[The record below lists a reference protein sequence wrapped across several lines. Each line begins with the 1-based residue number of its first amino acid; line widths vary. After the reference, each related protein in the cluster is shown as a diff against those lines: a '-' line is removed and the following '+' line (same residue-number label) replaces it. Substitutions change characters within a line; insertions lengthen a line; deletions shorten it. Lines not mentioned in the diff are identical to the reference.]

1 MKINHIYFIVFSVFI
16 ILISACEA
24 DISTS
29 SSSGGSTLSSAT
41 APLEVSNVTG
51 NPTDRSI
58 ILKWQA
64 PTLTSSHKKADGT
77 QLTKADVS
85 HKVFIVEKGSQSRTV
100 ENIIALDKS
109 PIEVKKGIV
118 TVNINDRKPNTTYEI
133 VVQAVNSTD
142 TTKVSKGMR
151 VEVTTLT
158 TDHATAPPEAS
169 DVTGSPIDTSA
180 RITWQA
186 PNLTDSHKKADGTA
200 LTTADVSYKVYRV
213 AKGSDERTVAEIKTA
228 DKTPLEVAKGT
239 TSINIT
245 NLNKNTAYEVV
256 VQSVNSTDTTKVS
269 TGVRIEVTTL
279 AQNHATAPADAS
291 SVAGSPDND
300 SVAVSW
306 QAPNLTDSHKKADGT
321 QLTTADVS
329 YKVYRVAKGSDER
342 TVAEIKTADT
352 TPIEVAKGT
361 TSTTINNLIGSTT
374 YEIVVQAVN
383 STDSTKASTGIRI
396 EVATTNPA
404 TAPADARSVAGSPAD
419 TSARI
424 TWQAPALT
432 GSHKKANGQRL
443 TEADVSYKVYR
454 VVKGNGVRTVA
465 AIKTADNNPLAVA
478 KGTTSTNITS
488 LTPATTYE
496 IVVQAVNSTDTTK
509 VSTGKRIEVTTLAN
523 NHATAPADASS
534 VVGSPAD
541 DSVGVSWQAPAFT
554 SSHKK
559 ADGTQLTK
567 ADVYYK
573 VYRVVKGAKSRTI
586 AEIKEADKTPME
598 VAKGTTST
606 TITNLTGSTTY
617 EIVVQAVNSTD
628 STKASTGI
636 RIEVATTNPA
646 TAPADARSVTAGSTT
661 ASSTTLSWTDP
672 TLTTSH
678 KKANG
683 QRLTT
688 ADVSYKVYRVAK
700 GRNARTI
707 AEIKT
712 ADGTPLAVAKGTK
725 STTITNLT
733 GSTTYEIVVQAIN
746 STDTTKVSTGVRIE
760 VTTTNPATAPADAS
774 SVAGNPT
781 DDSVAVSWTAPAL
794 TSSHKK
800 ADGTKLT
807 KADVSYK
814 VYRVAKNGANT
825 RSIAQI
831 ITADKTPLE
840 VVKGTTS
847 ATITNLTPSTTYEI
861 VVQAINS
868 TDTTKTSTGVRIEVT
883 TDNLATAPAE
893 ASSVTGSPTD
903 TSARITWQAPTLTTS
918 HKKADGQRLTTAD
931 VSYKVYRVA
940 KGSDARTIAEIKT
953 ADKNPLAVARGT
965 TSTTITSLT
974 PNTTYEIVVQA
985 VNFTDTTKVST
996 GKRIEVTTVAQNHAT
1011 APADASN
1018 VRGIP
1023 DDDSIAVSWQAPTLT
1038 DSHKKPDG
1046 TQLTQADVYY
1056 KVYRAVKG
1064 AKSRTIAEIK
1074 TADKTPIAVA
1084 KGITS
1089 TTITNLT
1096 GSTTYEVV
1104 VQAVN
1109 FIDTTKAS
1117 TGIRIE
1123 VVTTN
1128 PATAP
1133 ADASN
1138 VRGSSTD
1145 TSARI
1150 TWQAPALDTSHK
1162 KANGQSL
1169 TTADVSYKVYRVAKG
1184 KNARTIAAIK
1194 TADKNPIAVAKGKT
1208 NTSITNLT
1216 PITTYEIVVQAV
1228 NTTDIT
1234 KASTG
1239 VRIEVTTKNSATA
1252 PSEASSIT
1260 GSLNDDGSVT
1270 VSWTAPTLTSSH
1282 KKANGQ
1288 ALTKADVSY
1297 KVYRVER
1304 GGRFRTVAAIKAADP
1319 NPLAVGKG
1327 TTSINI
1333 TNLKSNAT
1341 YEVVVQAINSTDTTK
1356 VSTGVKEFVFVT
1368 NRATAPPDISSV
1380 VTGKTDN
1387 SITLNWS
1394 ILPRDSHQ
1402 KRNGQRLTAS
1412 DISYKVYRV
1421 VKGAKSRT
1429 IAAIK
1434 AADRT
1439 PLAVAKGTTSINI
1452 TNLNENTTYEIV
1464 VQAVNSTDTTKV
1476 STGEKV
1482 ELTTTNNATAP
1493 PDARSVTGS
1502 PIDDSITVS
1511 WTAPDLT
1518 SSHKKTDGQ
1527 ALTAADVLYKV
1538 YHIAKGK
1545 DARTIAEIKAADK
1558 NPLAV
1563 AKGTTSTT
1571 ITNLTGSTTYEIV
1584 VQAVNSTAI
1593 AKVSTG
1599 VRIEVTT
1606 TNLATAP
1613 ADVRDVTAESLIDTS
1628 ATISWKDPVLTNSHK
1643 KSDGQTLTTADVSY
1657 KVYRVVKG
1665 GSARTIA
1672 AIKAADNNP
1681 LAVAKGI
1688 TNTNITNLT
1697 HNTTYEVVVQ
1707 AVNSTAIAKVSTGV
1721 RVEVTTTNNATAPPD
1736 ARSVTVVRS
1745 TDDSV
1750 EISWQAP
1757 NLTAS
1762 HKKTNGQRLTEADV
1776 SYKVYR
1782 VTKGKNARSI
1792 AAIKTADNNP
1802 IAVAKGTT
1810 STTITNLT
1818 FSTTYE
1824 IVVQA
1829 VNATYT
1835 TKVSTGIKTEV
1846 TTVSYATEPA
1856 DARNVTA
1863 ASITNKAVK
1872 VSWQVPDITDSH
1884 KKPDGTQLTQAD
1896 VSYKVY
1902 HVAKK
1907 GTKKRTVAEIIAA
1920 DTSPIEEAAVA
1931 KGTTST
1937 NVDITNLTF
1946 NTTYEI
1952 VVQAIN
1958 TTDTTKVSTGVRVEV
1973 IANPATAPPEVNN
1986 IVKDP
1991 TDINIE
1997 LEWTAPTL
2005 TSSHKKT
2012 DGQALTKADLSYKIY
2027 ALEKGARSRSIA
2039 AIKATG
2045 FIHELLKGL
2054 TVANI
2059 SLLLSADKDV
2069 PLKPNTTYEIVIQAV
2084 NSTDPT
2090 KVSTGKRIEVTTLSS
2105 LNLVMKRGNTIVT
2118 NLHIKV
2124 DSVGVNIRSVVTPSV
2139 SGIFFIT
2146 PDLTQNTGILFNT
2159 NTGVLSGKAKK
2170 LASKKTY
2177 TIVFTA
2183 SDGRLAR
2190 TSFSVSTFR

>member
-1 MKINHIYFIVFSVFI
+1 MKKNVYFIIFIVFIV
-16 ILISACEA
+16 LISSCEA
-24 DISTS
+24 NTSTS
-29 SSSGGSTLSSAT
+29 SGSGDDVLSSAT
-41 APLEVSNVTG
+41 GLAEVKDITYKTIN
-51 NPTDRSI
+51 RSI
-58 ILKWQA
+58 ILSWTA
-64 PTLTSSHKKADGT
+64 PTLTASHKKKDGT
-77 QLTKADVS
+77 QLTKADIS
-85 HKVFIVEKGSQSRTV
+85 YNVFIVEKGAKSRTV
-100 ENIIALDKS
+100 ASIIALDKS
-109 PIEVKKGIV
+109 PAKVKKGI
-118 TVNINDRKPNTTYEI
+118 TTININNRKLDTTYEI
-133 VVQAVNSTD
+133 VVQAVNAVD
-142 TTKVSKGMR
+142 TTKISTGIR
-151 VEVTTLT
+151 VEVTVLNPSTVPA
-158 TDHATAPPEAS
+158 DARV
-169 DVTGSPIDTSA
+169 VTGSPTDTSA

-186 PNLTDSHKKADGTA
+186 PT
-200 LTTADVSYKVYRV
+200 
-213 AKGSDERTVAEIKTA
+213 
-228 DKTPLEVAKGT
+228 
-239 TSINIT
+239 
-245 NLNKNTAYEVV
+245 LNT
-256 VQSVNSTDTTKVS
+256 
-269 TGVRIEVTTL
+269 
-279 AQNHATAPADAS
+279 
-291 SVAGSPDND
+291 
-300 SVAVSW
+300 
-306 QAPNLTDSHKKADGT
+306 SHKKADGT

-329 YKVYRVAKGSDER
+329 YKVYHVAKGVDAR
-342 TVAEIKTADT
+342 TVANIIIADKSPLEVAKGTTTSTTITNLKPNTTYEVVVQTVNSTDTTKASTGIRIEVTTLVNNQATAPADASSVRGSPADDSIGVSWQAPALTSSHKKADGTQLTKADIYYKVYRVVKGAKSRTIAEIKEADK
-352 TPIEVAKGT
+352 TPMEVAKGT
-361 TSTTINNLIGSTT
+361 TSTTITNLTGSTT

-383 STDSTKASTGIRI
+383 STDSTKASTGKRI
-396 EVATTNPA
+396 EVATNNPA
-404 TAPADARSVAGSPAD
+404 TAPADASSVAGSPAD

-465 AIKTADNNPLAVA
+465 EIKTADNNPLAVA

-712 ADGTPLAVAKGTK
+712 ADRTPLAVAKGTK

-868 TDTTKTSTGVRIEVT
+868 TDTTKASTGVRIEVT

-996 GKRIEVTTVAQNHAT
+996 GKRIEVTTLAQNHAT
-1011 APADASN
+1011 APADASS
-1018 VRGIP
+1018 VRGSP
-1023 DDDSIAVSWQAPTLT
+1023 GDDSIAVSWQAPTLT
-1038 DSHKKPDG
+1038 SSHKKADG
-1046 TQLTQADVYY
+1046 TQLTKADVSY
-1056 KVYRAVKG
+1056 KVYRVAKG
-1064 AKSRTIAEIK
+1064 SDARTIAEIK
-1074 TADKTPIAVA
+1074 TADRTPLAVA
-1084 KGITS
+1084 KGTTS
-1089 TTITNLT
+1089 TTINNLI
-1096 GSTTYEVV
+1096 GSTTYEIV

-1109 FIDTTKAS
+1109 STDFTKAS
-1117 TGIRIE
+1117 AGIRIE
-1123 VVTTN
+1123 VATTN

-1138 VRGSSTD
+1138 VRGRPTD

-1150 TWQAPALDTSHK
+1150 TWTAPTLTGSHK
-1162 KANGQSL
+1162 KANGQRL

-1184 KNARTIAAIK
+1184 KNARTVAEIK
-1194 TADKNPIAVAKGKT
+1194 TADKTPIAVAKGT
-1208 NTSITNLT
+1208 TSTSITNLT
-1216 PITTYEIVVQAV
+1216 LSTTYEIVVQAV

-1234 KASTG
+1234 KSSTG
-1239 VRIEVTTKNSATA
+1239 VRIEVTTTNSATA
-1252 PSEASSIT
+1252 PPEASSIT
-1260 GSLNDDGSVT
+1260 GGLNDDGSVT
-1270 VSWTAPTLTSSH
+1270 VSWQAPTLTSSH

-1288 ALTKADVSY
+1288 RLTTADVSY

-1304 GGRFRTVAAIKAADP
+1304 GIRFRSVAAIKAADP
-1319 NPLAVGKG
+1319 NPLAVAKG
-1327 TTSINI
+1327 TTSINVPDI
-1333 TNLKSNAT
+1333 KSNAT

-1356 VSTGVKEFVFVT
+1356 VSTGVKAFVVVT
-1368 NRATAPPDISSV
+1368 NHATAPPDISSV
-1380 VTGKTDN
+1380 VIGKTDN

-1429 IAAIK
+1429 IAEIK
-1434 AADRT
+1434 AADLN
-1439 PLAVAKGTTSINI
+1439 PLAGAKGTTSINI

-1464 VQAVNSTDTTKV
+1464 VQAINSTDTTKV

-1482 ELTTTNNATAP
+1482 EVTTTNHATAP

-1502 PIDDSITVS
+1502 PTDDSITVS
-1511 WTAPDLT
+1511 WTAPALT

-1538 YHIAKGK
+1538 YRVAKGK
-1545 DARTIAEIKAADK
+1545 NARTIAEIKAADTT
-1558 NPLAV
+1558 PLAV
-1563 AKGTTSTT
+1563 AKGTTSTN

-1584 VQAVNSTAI
+1584 VQAVNSTAP

-1599 VRIEVTT
+1599 VRIEETT
-1606 TNLATAP
+1606 TNPANAP
-1613 ADVRDVTAESLIDTS
+1613 ADARNVTAESLIDTS
-1628 ATISWKDPVLTNSHK
+1628 ATISWRDPVLTNIHK
-1643 KSDGQTLTTADVSY
+1643 KPDGKTLTTADVSYKVYHVAKGKNARTIAEIKAADTNPIAVAKGTTSTNITNLTPATTYEIVVQAVNSTAPTKVSTGVKVEVTTTNNATAPPEARSVTGSPTDDSIGVSWTVPALTSIHKKTNGQRLTAADVSYKVYHVAKGENARTIAEIKAADRTPLAVAKGTTNTNITNLTPYTTYEIVVQAINSTAPAKVSTGIRKEVTTLSLANAPADARLIVTQPRKTNIGISWKSPTLTNNHKKADGTKLTTADVSY
-1657 KVYRVVKG
+1657 KVYRV
-1665 GSARTIA
+1665 A
-1672 AIKAADNNP
+1672 
-1681 LAVAKGI
+1681 
-1688 TNTNITNLT
+1688 
-1697 HNTTYEVVVQ
+1697 
-1707 AVNSTAIAKVSTGV
+1707 
-1721 RVEVTTTNNATAPPD
+1721 
-1736 ARSVTVVRS
+1736 
-1745 TDDSV
+1745 
-1750 EISWQAP
+1750 
-1757 NLTAS
+1757 
-1762 HKKTNGQRLTEADV
+1762 
-1776 SYKVYR
+1776 
-1782 VTKGKNARSI
+1782 KGKNARSI
-1792 AAIKTADNNP
+1792 AQIKTADTSP
-1802 IAVAKGTT
+1802 IAVGKGTIST
-1810 STTITNLT
+1810 SITNLT
-1818 FSTTYE
+1818 PGTTYE

-1829 VNATYT
+1829 VNAT
-1835 TKVSTGIKTEV
+1835 
-1846 TTVSYATEPA
+1846 
-1856 DARNVTA
+1856 
-1863 ASITNKAVK
+1863 
-1872 VSWQVPDITDSH
+1872 
-1884 KKPDGTQLTQAD
+1884 
-1896 VSYKVY
+1896 
-1902 HVAKK
+1902 
-1907 GTKKRTVAEIIAA
+1907 
-1920 DTSPIEEAAVA
+1920 
-1931 KGTTST
+1931 
-1937 NVDITNLTF
+1937 
-1946 NTTYEI
+1946 
-1952 VVQAIN
+1952 
-1958 TTDTTKVSTGVRVEV
+1958 
-1973 IANPATAPPEVNN
+1973 
-1986 IVKDP
+1986 
-1991 TDINIE
+1991 
-1997 LEWTAPTL
+1997 
-2005 TSSHKKT
+2005 
-2012 DGQALTKADLSYKIY
+2012 
-2027 ALEKGARSRSIA
+2027 
-2039 AIKATG
+2039 
-2045 FIHELLKGL
+2045 
-2054 TVANI
+2054 
-2059 SLLLSADKDV
+2059 
-2069 PLKPNTTYEIVIQAV
+2069 
-2084 NSTDPT
+2084 DPT
-2090 KVSTGKRIEVTTLSS
+2090 KVSTGIRKEATTTSAGTPPDDPSWRSIKGSS
-2105 LNLVMKRGNTIVT
+2105 TSTSIRVSWKAPTFTFLHKKADGTQLTAADVYYKVYRVERGKWAKSIVQVKAEDKNPLVVKKGTSVNIT
-2118 NLHIKV
+2118 NLKSDTIYAIV
-2124 DSVGVNIRSVVTPSV
+2124 IQVVNATDPTKASI
-2139 SGIFFIT
+2139 GIY
-2146 PDLTQNTGILFNT
+2146 DELTTT
-2159 NTGVLSGKAKK
+2159 
-2170 LASKKTY
+2170 
-2177 TIVFTA
+2177 
-2183 SDGRLAR
+2183 R
-2190 TSFSVSTFR
+2190 